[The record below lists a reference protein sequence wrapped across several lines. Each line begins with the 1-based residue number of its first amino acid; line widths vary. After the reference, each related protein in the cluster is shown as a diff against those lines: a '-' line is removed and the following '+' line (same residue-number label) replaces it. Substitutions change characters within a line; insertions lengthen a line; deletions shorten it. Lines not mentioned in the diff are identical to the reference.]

1 MVKNMPAIQETWFN
15 SWVGKIPWRRE
26 QQPMPLFLPG
36 KSQGQRSLAAYSPWG
51 RKELDMTE
59 RLTLT
64 NAN

>member
-64 NAN
+64 SAN